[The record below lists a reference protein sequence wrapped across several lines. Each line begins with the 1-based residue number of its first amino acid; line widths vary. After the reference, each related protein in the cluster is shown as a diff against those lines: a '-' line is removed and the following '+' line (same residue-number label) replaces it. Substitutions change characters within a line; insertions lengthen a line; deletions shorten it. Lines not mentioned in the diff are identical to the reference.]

1 MVNDEMARNLI
12 ANAELYL
19 GEARAHFDG
28 GHWHV
33 CVRRSQEAIEAAAK
47 AALRVVGV
55 EPPRLH
61 DVSEVL
67 GAEASRFPDW
77 FRERLP
83 EVQRASKDTSKDRER
98 SYYGDERL
106 GIPPSRLYDRAMA
119 EAAQRAASEVFALC
133 SRLIEELAK

>member
-1 MVNDEMARNLI
+1 MVNDDMARNLI
-12 ANAELYL
+12 ANAEDYL
-19 GEARAHFDG
+19 LEVESLFRRGR
-28 GHWHV
+28 WHL

-61 DVSEVL
+61 DVSDVL

-83 EVQRASKDTSKDRER
+83 EVQRASKETSKDRER

-119 EAAQRAASEVFALC
+119 EAARSAASEVFALC